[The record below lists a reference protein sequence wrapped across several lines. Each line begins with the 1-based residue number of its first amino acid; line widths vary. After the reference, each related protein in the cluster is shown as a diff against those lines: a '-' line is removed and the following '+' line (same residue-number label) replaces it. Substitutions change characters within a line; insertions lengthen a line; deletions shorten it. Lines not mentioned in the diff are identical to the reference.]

1 MRTCAGA
8 ALVAALFLSLPSAA
22 KDVSF
27 ELDLVRGVAPIKQ
40 RYLRV
45 AKDDE
50 VSVRVLSDVAG
61 EIHLHGYKLEAKVA
75 PGKPAHLKFK
85 AFATGRYRF
94 DWHPA
99 GEADAKAGH
108 AHGAAPATLEV
119 RPR

>member
-1 MRTCAGA
+1 MRCLAGA
-8 ALVAALFLSLPSAA
+8 AALAALFLSLPCAA
-22 KDVSF
+22 KNVAF
-27 ELDLVRGVAPIKQ
+27 ELDLVGGVVPVKQ

-50 VSVRVLSDVAG
+50 VTVRIVSDVAG
-61 EIHLHGYKLEAKVA
+61 EMHLHGYKLEAKVA

-99 GEADAKAGH
+99 GEADAKAGQ